1 MNVDSGLAYEIAKNL
16 VLEKENKILELT
28 IMYNQALKEIERL
41 KQLLEKVDNQGE

>member
-28 IMYNQALKEIERL
+28 IMNNQALKEIERL
-41 KQLLEKVDNQGE
+41 KQQLNKEE

>member
-28 IMYNQALKEIERL
+28 IMYNQALKELEEL
-41 KQLLEKVDNQGE
+41 KQQLNKEE

>member
-28 IMYNQALKEIERL
+28 IMYNQALKEIEEL
-41 KQLLEKVDNQGE
+41 KQQLNKED